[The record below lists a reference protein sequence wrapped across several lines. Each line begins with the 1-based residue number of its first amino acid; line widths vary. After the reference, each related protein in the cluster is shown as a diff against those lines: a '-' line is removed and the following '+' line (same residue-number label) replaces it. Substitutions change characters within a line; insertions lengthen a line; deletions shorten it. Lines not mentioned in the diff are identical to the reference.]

1 MWDQMKTWSPILV
14 SFLDN
19 KAKKQKFC
27 NKDGSK
33 DLYYFQSEQMIA
45 KIRNLLQDIPQKWT
59 QFFFTLPRL
68 REHSSKCWDQA
79 KNYVVSWSIPQ
90 GLCTSLP

>member
-45 KIRNLLQDIPQKWT
+45 KIRNLLQDIPQK
-59 QFFFTLPRL
+59 
-68 REHSSKCWDQA
+68 
-79 KNYVVSWSIPQ
+79 
-90 GLCTSLP
+90 